1 MSSQMHAVGPRR
13 VRAKRFA
20 ARAMALGILGGV
32 VQVVSAAT
40 TASASSVIGSWGPRF
55 DLPLVVIHASVLPNE
70 AGKVLLFS
78 SRGPSVGSA
87 AYLWDSAT
95 GALTNVS
102 VTYSHDMMCGGNT
115 MLSDG
120 SVFVAGG
127 RISAEKTSIF
137 DPGSDTWVPG
147 PSMASARYYPSTI
160 ELPDGKVLIFYGQST
175 TVDSYDPET
184 NTIARLPASANRSDV
199 DLYPRMHVLPDGKI
213 FNAGPERQ
221 TLLFDPATNTWSPM
235 GLMAHARSA
244 GSSVLL
250 PGLNKVL
257 ASGGNSGAQ
266 ITKTADIID
275 FSAATPQWRPTAS
288 MNLAR
293 QDQNTL
299 LLPDGTVLAVGGKGG
314 GTIPKQAE
322 LFDPVTETW
331 TLMAA
336 QSAQRAYHSIAVLLP
351 DGRVLSAGDGDGY
364 RLTGEIYSP
373 PYLFKGPRPTIES
386 VSSSS
391 LGYGTGFTIET
402 PNAGEIARVA
412 LVKPGPVSHGVNFD
426 QRYLDLAFERGDGAI
441 AATAPGGPNLAP
453 PGWYMLFV
461 LNDAGV
467 PSVASWV
474 RVRTAPEPGRA
485 GMLGSGI
492 ALLSLLSRARRR
504 SRAAA
509 G

>member
-1 MSSQMHAVGPRR
+1 MSSDSPLFTSR
-13 VRAKRFA
+13 VRTKRFA
-20 ARAMALGILGGV
+20 ALAILGAV
-32 VQVVSAAT
+32 VQVVSGAT

-55 DLPLVVIHASVLPNE
+55 DLPLVVIHASVLPTEEN
-70 AGKVLLFS
+70 KVLLFS

-115 MLSDG
+115 LLSDG
-120 SVFVAGG
+120 SSFAAGG

-137 DPGSDTWVPG
+137 HPESNTWVPG
-147 PSMASARYYPSTI
+147 PSMASARYYPTTI
-160 ELPDGKVLIFYGQST
+160 ELPDGKVLIFYGQNT

-184 NTIARLPASANRSDV
+184 NTITRLPASANRSDP
-199 DLYPRMHVLPDGKI
+199 DLYPRMHVLPDGKL
-213 FNAGPERQ
+213 FHAGPERQ
-221 TLLFDPATNTWSPM
+221 TNLFDPATNTWSPM
-235 GLMAHARSA
+235 GLMANPRTA

-266 ITKTADIID
+266 ITKTAEIID

-314 GTIPKQAE
+314 TIPKQAE
-322 LFDPVTETW
+322 IFDPVTETW

-336 QSAQRAYHSIAVLLP
+336 QTAQRAYHSIAVLLP

-364 RLTGEIYSP
+364 RLTGEIFSP

-391 LGYGTGFTIET
+391 LGYGTGFTIQT
-402 PNAGEIARVA
+402 PNADQITRVA
-412 LVKPGPVSHGVNFD
+412 LVKPSPVSHGVNFD
-426 QRYLDLAFERGDGAI
+426 QRYLDLAFERGAGEI

-474 RVRTAPEPGRA
+474 RVHTVPEPGRA
-485 GMLGSGI
+485 GMFGSGI

-504 SRAAA
+504 SRAAD
-509 G
+509 